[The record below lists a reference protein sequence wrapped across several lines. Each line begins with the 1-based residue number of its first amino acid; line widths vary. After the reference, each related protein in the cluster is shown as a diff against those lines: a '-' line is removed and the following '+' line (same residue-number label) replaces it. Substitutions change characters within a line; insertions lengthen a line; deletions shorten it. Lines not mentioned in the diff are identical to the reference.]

1 MPATFWITPL
11 ISIATAR
18 AAVARHGITFLMGL
32 ASGLPLLLTG
42 SVLQA
47 WMTDAGV
54 SLDAVGLLALI
65 GIPYTL
71 KFLWAPLLDRFE
83 LPFLGRR
90 RGWLLLTQLALT
102 SLIVALALSDPG
114 LAPLTV
120 GVVALGISFFSATQD
135 IIIDAYRREHLP
147 EKELGIGSS
156 LYTYG
161 YRTGMLFASGGGLM
175 LADSIGFR
183 ATYLTMA
190 VVLGACMLVT
200 LMAPE
205 PGAQRPTHP
214 QNWRDTFL
222 DPIRNFLM
230 RPGALWLL
238 LFILLYKL
246 GDSVA
251 GNLTTPFYKSI
262 GFSNAEI
269 GATVKIFGFWPLL
282 GGIFLG
288 GLVILRIGIYR
299 SLWWFG
305 LLQMASTAGFIWL
318 NHVGYSI
325 TALATVV
332 SFENAAAGMGTAAF
346 LAFMAA
352 LTDKRFTAGQ
362 YALLSSI
369 MGLPRVVISAPGGI
383 LSEAVGWDGFFLICT
398 LAAIPGLM
406 ILWYFRQWRDIA
418 DSSSR

>member
-1 MPATFWITPL
+1 MN
-11 ISIATAR
+11 SIATTR
-18 AAVARHGITFLMGL
+18 AAIARHGITFLMGL

-54 SLDAVGLLALI
+54 SLDTVGLLALV

-90 RGWLLLTQLALT
+90 RGWLLLTQLLLAG
-102 SLIVALALSDPG
+102 LIVLMALSDPG

-120 GVVALGISFFSATQD
+120 AALALGVSFFSATQD
-135 IIIDAYRREHLP
+135 VVIDAYRREHLP

-156 LYTYG
+156 FYTYG

-190 VVLGACMLVT
+190 ALLGLCMLVT
-200 LMAPE
+200 LLSPE
-205 PGAQRPTHP
+205 PRAQRPGQPRH
-214 QNWRDTFL
+214 WRDTFL
-222 DPIRNFLM
+222 DPLRNFLA

-251 GNLTTPFYKSI
+251 GNLTTPFYKTI

-282 GGIFLG
+282 AGIFLG
-288 GLVILRIGIYR
+288 GLIILRIGIYR

-305 LLQMASTAGFIWL
+305 LLQLLSTAGFIWL
-318 NHVGYSI
+318 NHAGHSI
-325 TALATVV
+325 PALATVV
-332 SFENAAAGMGTAAF
+332 SFENLSAGMGTAAF

-352 LTDKRFTAGQ
+352 LTDKRFTAAQ

-383 LSEAVGWDGFFLICT
+383 LADAVGWDIFFLVCT
-398 LAAIPGLM
+398 LAAIPGLV

-418 DSSSR
+418 DAPGS

>member
-11 ISIATAR
+11 TSIATAR

-90 RGWLLLTQLALT
+90 RGWLLLTQLLLT
-102 SLIVALALSDPG
+102 ALIVALALSDPG

-190 VVLGACMLVT
+190 VLLGACMLVT

-205 PGAQRPTHP
+205 PSAQRSMHP

-222 DPIRNFLM
+222 DPIRNFLT

-251 GNLTTPFYKSI
+251 GNLTTPFYKSL

-318 NHVGYSI
+318 NHVGHSI
-325 TALATVV
+325 PVLATVV
-332 SFENAAAGMGTAAF
+332 SLENAAAGMGTAAF

-383 LSEAVGWDGFFLICT
+383 LSDAVGWDGFFLICT

-406 ILWYFRQWRDIA
+406 ILWYFRQWRDIT
-418 DSSSR
+418 DPPTR

>member
-90 RGWLLLTQLALT
+90 RGWLLLTQLLLT
-102 SLIVALALSDPG
+102 SLIVVLAFSDPG
-114 LAPLTV
+114 LAPLTI

-190 VVLGACMLVT
+190 VLLGACMLVT

-205 PGAQRPTHP
+205 PSAQRYMPS

-222 DPIRNFLM
+222 DPIRNFLT

-251 GNLTTPFYKSI
+251 GNLTTPFYKSL

-318 NHVGYSI
+318 NHVGHSI
-325 TALATVV
+325 TVLATVV
-332 SFENAAAGMGTAAF
+332 SLENAAAGMGTAAF

-383 LSEAVGWDGFFLICT
+383 LSEAVGWDSFFLICT
-398 LAAIPGLM
+398 LAAIPGLI
-406 ILWYFRQWRDIA
+406 ILWYFRQWRDIT
-418 DSSSR
+418 DPPVR